1 MPIAF
6 DNSYARLSDRFYA
19 RLDPTPVREPTLIRL
34 NEGLARK
41 LGMDPVDLGS
51 PAGVAMLAGNT
62 VPEGAEPL
70 AQAYAGHQFGG
81 WVPQLGDGRAILL
94 GEVVTADGRR
104 DIQLKGSGRT
114 PYSRMGDGRAWLGP
128 VLREY
133 VVSEAMH
140 ALGIP
145 TTRALAAVA
154 TGETVLR
161 EAPLPGAVLTRV
173 AKSHIRV
180 GTFQFFLARNDL
192 EALADLTQHVIA
204 RHYPEAETPL
214 DLLHAVVAAQAE
226 LVAAWMSV
234 GFIHGVMNT
243 DNMQIAGETIDYGP
257 CAFMDGYHPDTVFSS
272 IDRFGRYAYSQQPQ
286 VAAWNLAQFATTL
299 LPLMGEQDAAVE
311 AATQAV
317 HGFAP
322 AYQAAWL
329 GRLGAKLGLSA
340 PGPGDVDLIHR
351 LLDLMAAERADFT
364 LTFRQL
370 AEGASLPPAF
380 SDWEDHWSMRAPD
393 RNSDAE
399 VQPGRDPPQPPR
411 GRGHRRR
418 SKRRLRA
425 VPPAGGRDRQTLRC
439 GAGRRARDA
448 AETRRRGDADV
459 LRHLNGLASRPPMRK
474 MTGGAPSG

>member
-1 MPIAF
+1 M
-6 DNSYARLSDRFYA
+6 
-19 RLDPTPVREPTLIRL
+19 
-34 NEGLARK
+34 
-41 LGMDPVDLGS
+41 
-51 PAGVAMLAGNT
+51 
-62 VPEGAEPL
+62 
-70 AQAYAGHQFGG
+70 
-81 WVPQLGDGRAILL
+81 
-94 GEVVTADGRR
+94 
-104 DIQLKGSGRT
+104 
-114 PYSRMGDGRAWLGP
+114 
-128 VLREY
+128 
-133 VVSEAMH
+133 
-140 ALGIP
+140 
-145 TTRALAAVA
+145 
-154 TGETVLR
+154 
-161 EAPLPGAVLTRV
+161 
-173 AKSHIRV
+173 
-180 GTFQFFLARNDL
+180 
-192 EALADLTQHVIA
+192 
-204 RHYPEAETPL
+204 
-214 DLLHAVVAAQAE
+214 AAQAE

-393 RNSDAE
+393 RT
-399 VQPGRDPPQPPR
+399 
-411 GRGHRRR
+411 
-418 SKRRLRA
+418 LM
-425 VPPAGGRDRQTLRC
+425 LRC
-439 GAGRRARDA
+439 NPAVIPRNHRVEEAIAAAARGDFAPFHRLVDGTARPFDA
-448 AETRRRGDADV
+448 ALDDA
-459 LRHLNGLASRPPMRK
+459 LATPPK
-474 MTGGAPSG
+474 PGEEVTQTFCGT